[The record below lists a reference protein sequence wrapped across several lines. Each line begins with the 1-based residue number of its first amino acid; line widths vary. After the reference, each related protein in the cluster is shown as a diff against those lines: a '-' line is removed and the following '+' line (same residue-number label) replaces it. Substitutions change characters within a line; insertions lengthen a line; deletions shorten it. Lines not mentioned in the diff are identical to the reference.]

1 MSNQDIIRAWKD
13 EDYRLSLSEA
23 ERAQLPDHP
32 AGLVELTEKE
42 LSPVV
47 GGNATFPPR
56 FSVLC
61 TMAIL
66 CVPKTAIC
74 TF

>member
-1 MSNQDIIRAWKD
+1 MLPEKIIRAWKD
-13 EDYRLSLSEA
+13 VEFRLSLSEA
-23 ERAQLPDHP
+23 ERAQLPEHP
-32 AGLVELTEKE
+32 AGLTELTEQE

-47 GGNATFPPR
+47 GGNATLPR
-56 FSVLC
+56 YTALC

-66 CVPKTAIC
+66 CVPNTTLC

>member
-1 MSNQDIIRAWKD
+1 MLSEKIIRAWKD
-13 EDYRLSLSEA
+13 VDYRLSLSEA
-23 ERAQLPDHP
+23 ERARLPEHP

-47 GGNATFPPR
+47 GGNFPR
-56 FSVLC
+56 LTALC
-61 TMAIL
+61 TVAIF
-66 CVPKTAIC
+66 CVPITAHC

>member
-1 MSNQDIIRAWKD
+1 MLSEKIVRAWKD
-13 EDYRLSLSEA
+13 VEYRLNLSEA

-42 LSPVV
+42 LSPV
-47 GGNATFPPR
+47 GGNATFLPR
-56 FSVLC
+56 ISVLC
-61 TMAIL
+61 TLAIL